1 MSRHAIVL
9 TSSTLNADVLVV
21 AGYDRQL
28 QNLFCQAHLAETASP
43 PLYLSVTDALRMN
56 ASSIDVF
63 VEPLAE
69 LGVSLP
75 QVVADNVMWDKQFKA
90 GNLVYSY
97 DKQGT
102 LKHFDG
108 DLLTLGPMIYDTARL
123 HSKVLGREVL
133 VAIGVQ
139 GNKATRLFSYIGNV
153 DQAELP
159 FIATCRIGSP
169 GDDKVIYCSMRD
181 SRRMRATQIEEV
193 LAPLHGHGIAVPP
206 AMIEAL
212 QLQITDCRGE
222 SFTCHFS
229 AEGELVDTDRGL
241 DMCF

>member
-21 AGYDRQL
+21 AGYDRPL
-28 QNLFCQAHLAETASP
+28 QNVFCQAHLAETASP
-43 PLYLSVTDALRMN
+43 PLYLSATDALRMN

-139 GNKATRLFSYIGNV
+139 GNKTTRVFSYIGNLG
-153 DQAELP
+153 QTESP
-159 FIATCRIGSP
+159 FIASSRIGSA
-169 GDDKVIYCSMRD
+169 GDAELIYCTMTD
-181 SRRMRATQIEEV
+181 SSRMRATQIEEV
-193 LAPLHGHGIAVPP
+193 LAPLNDYGITVPP
-206 AMIEAL
+206 AMIDAL

-222 SFTCHFS
+222 SFTSHFS
-229 AEGELVDTDRGL
+229 AEGELIDTDRGL